1 MASYR
6 KSKLNDNSAFLQFNW
21 KADVVESW
29 IGDKE
34 GIARSDELGRDLSSV
49 QTLFT
54 KQETFDSGL
63 QAFENEG
70 IARVTVLKD
79 ELVQSQHEQSPA
91 IIKRH
96 DDLIRRWEQLLED
109 SRTRKERLQ
118 HAQDQ
123 YKKVEDLFLLFAKK
137 ASAFNSWF
145 ENAEEDLTDPVRCN
159 SVEEI
164 RALQDGHTQFRASLD
179 QAEDDIMM
187 LRKLDRQIKSYNVSI
202 NPYTWF
208 TMEALE
214 DTWENLQ
221 KIIEEREDDLR
232 KEAQRQEYN
241 DNLRQEFAQAA
252 NSFHAWLSDTRVAM
266 VDGQGDLED
275 QLAEVKKKSAEIA
288 DRKEDLRILEDL
300 GAQMEEALIL
310 DNKYTEH
317 STVDLAQQW
326 DQLDQLAMRMK
337 HNLEQQ
343 IQARNTTGV
352 SEDTLKEFTIMFKHF
367 DKDKTGYLDHQ
378 EFKSCLRSLGYDLS
392 IVEEGEEDPEFQS
405 ILRTVDPNGDGVVSM
420 GEYMA
425 FMISRETENVG
436 SSQEVINAFKAL
448 TDGGKRLY
456 VTEAELYQSL
466 TKEQADF
473 CIDRMNPYVDDKGR
487 EVPGAYDY
495 KTFCEEL
502 FSSS

>member
-1 MASYR
+1 
-6 KSKLNDNSAFLQFNW
+6 
-21 KADVVESW
+21 
-29 IGDKE
+29 
-34 GIARSDELGRDLSSV
+34 
-49 QTLFT
+49 
-54 KQETFDSGL
+54 
-63 QAFENEG
+63 
-70 IARVTVLKD
+70 
-79 ELVQSQHEQSPA
+79 
-91 IIKRH
+91 
-96 DDLIRRWEQLLED
+96 
-109 SRTRKERLQ
+109 
-118 HAQDQ
+118 
-123 YKKVEDLFLLFAKK
+123 
-137 ASAFNSWF
+137 
-145 ENAEEDLTDPVRCN
+145 
-159 SVEEI
+159 
-164 RALQDGHTQFRASLD
+164 
-179 QAEDDIMM
+179 MM

-252 NSFHAWLSDTRVAM
+252 NAFHAWLTDTRVAM

-288 DRKEDLRILEDL
+288 DRKEDLRIIEDL

-352 SEDTLKEFTIMFKHF
+352 SEETLKEFTIMFKHF

-392 IVEEGEEDPEFQS
+392 IVEEGEEDPEFEA

-420 GEYMA
+420 GEYMS

-448 TDGGKRLY
+448 TEGGKRPY

-466 TKEQADF
+466 TKEQADY

-487 EVPGAYDY
+487 EIPGAYDY